1 MEIKLLK
8 LQLENF
14 KGIKSFSLE
23 ADGKDVEVRGDNA
36 TGKTTVADAFY
47 WLLFGKDSQGNT
59 KFNIKT
65 LDTFGA
71 DINNLKHSVYAV
83 LSVDGSELHIRKT
96 YYEKWTK
103 KKGSPTAS
111 FTGHTTDYEI
121 GSSAELLT
129 PKKLKDFNDTIK
141 SIVPD
146 EEVFK
151 LTTNPLTFNA
161 LKMDE
166 RKKILMSL
174 VDEVSDEDVIASDSK
189 LKDLVSI
196 LGDGTIEDL
205 KTRISR
211 DKKAINETLKA
222 IPNRIDE
229 INHNMPDIKSIKVDE
244 LKKSKAATEKEIDK
258 FNEQITMIK
267 HGSEKAELEI
277 ELSKLNGDISNF
289 TKNYA
294 SDYERKV
301 SDSSKDVISVG
312 RELELDERS
321 HDSMLADLEKHQ
333 QTKERMTDRFA
344 AIKEEIIKLQS
355 EDKQFEV
362 QTVCECCGQDIPY
375 HMQEAARQKQ
385 KEKYNLEKSQR
396 LEELVKEKDKM
407 KSEAVE
413 LKGAMNALET
423 QIEAAKVKIEGA
435 RAAYNQ
441 LQEKH
446 KQLEA
451 GKPDYRN
458 DKEYLDMLAK
468 QDELNYKIEKVDETN
483 EVKIKEIED
492 EHLNQLNEAARD
504 IAVQLESVSIY
515 ERATNRIKELEAE
528 QARLSERYEEL
539 EHQEFLTDEFTK
551 SKVNL
556 MESTINSKFKFTK
569 FKLFDIQING
579 GVNDICE
586 AMFEGVPFN
595 GGLNNARRINVGLD
609 IINTLSNHY
618 DFYAPIVID
627 NAESVTE
634 TEKTKSQQIRLYVSP
649 GIKELQVD
657 TKNKED

>member
-23 ADGKDVEVRGDNA
+23 VDGKDVEVRGDNA

-65 LDTFGA
+65 LDASGA

-103 KKGSPTAS
+103 KKGNPTAS

-146 EEVFK
+146 EEIFK

-174 VDEVSDEDVIASDSK
+174 VDEVSDEDVIAADSK

-205 KTRISR
+205 KMRISR

-277 ELSKLNGDISNF
+277 ELSKLKGDISNF

-294 SDYERKV
+294 SDYERKL
-301 SDSSKDVISVG
+301 SESSKDVISVG

-321 HDSMLADLEKHQ
+321 HDSMLSELEKHQ
-333 QTKERMTDRFA
+333 KTKEQMTDRFMV
-344 AIKEEIIKLQS
+344 IKEEIIKLQS
-355 EDKQFEV
+355 EDKQFDV
-362 QTVCECCGQDIPY
+362 QSVCECCGQDIPY

-396 LEELVKEKDKM
+396 LEVLAKEKDKI
-407 KSEAVE
+407 KAEAVE

-446 KQLEA
+446 KKLEA
-451 GKPDYRN
+451 GKPDYRS
-458 DKEYLDMLAK
+458 DKDYLDMLAK
-468 QDELNYKIEKVDETN
+468 QDELNYKIEKSEETN

-492 EHLNQLNEAARD
+492 KHLNQLNEAVRD
-504 IAVQLESVSIY
+504 IAIQLETVSIY

-528 QARLSERYEEL
+528 QVRLSERYEEL

-579 GVNDICE
+579 GVNDVCE

-618 DFYAPIVID
+618 NFYAPIVID

-634 TEKTKSQQIRLYVSP
+634 TEETKSQQIRLYVAP
-649 GIKELQVD
+649 GIKSLEVETLI
-657 TKNKED
+657 